1 MSGVPAEATPE
12 RLTAVLRRAG
22 VLTRGE
28 VVDVAVE
35 TSRDTLISRIAR
47 LRLTYA
53 RGEAAGRSQVFFK
66 TSREDAAEALRE
78 LGRKEVTF
86 YDVVAAPTPRGL
98 LPRCYEAAADPG
110 GRWHVML
117 EDLTA
122 SHEPLGEWPLP
133 PPMERWHAVVAAHA
147 RFHAVWWDQER
158 LGVSVGAVAVDC
170 GALERPLAAFPKDL
184 AGFAD
189 SMC

>member
-35 TSRDTLISRIAR
+35 TSRDTLISRVAR

-53 RGEAAGRSQVFFK
+53 RGDDAGPSHVFFK

-86 YDVVAAPTPRGL
+86 YDVVAVVTPPGL
-98 LPRCYEAAADPG
+98 LPRCYEAAAEPA
-110 GRWHVML
+110 GRWPLML
-117 EDLTA
+117 EDLAA
-122 SHEPLGEWPLP
+122 SHEPLCEAALP
-133 PPMERWHAVVAAHA
+133 PPLEPWHAVVAAPAPVH
-147 RFHAVWWDQER
+147 
-158 LGVSVGAVAVDC
+158 
-170 GALERPLAAFPKDL
+170 
-184 AGFAD
+184 AGFLEAGRPGG
-189 SMC
+189 